1 MKKLKYINGNLL
13 DLFQSKQFDV
23 IAHGANCFNMMG
35 AGIAGQI
42 AVRFPEAVVA
52 DNTTTPGDLLKLGS
66 LSLAVTD
73 YGLIFNLYTQ
83 YQPGNNLDYTALRL
97 SVRKMARM
105 IRGKK
110 MRVGLPKIGA
120 GIAGGNWTKIEKII
134 SYELRHEN
142 VTIVNFVS
150 K

>member
-1 MKKLKYINGNLL
+1 MKKLKYVNGNLL
-13 DLFQSKQFDV
+13 DLFQQGEFDV
-23 IAHGANCFNMMG
+23 IAHGANCFNTMG

-42 AVRFPEAVVA
+42 AVRFPEAQQV

-66 LSLAVTD
+66 LTVALTD

-83 YQPGNNLDYTALRL
+83 YQPGKNLDYTALRL
-97 SVRKMARM
+97 SLRKMARM

-110 MRVGLPKIGA
+110 YRVGLPKIGA
-120 GIAGGNWTKIEKII
+120 GIAGGNWQKIEKII
-134 SYELRHEN
+134 AYELRHEN
-142 VTIVNFVS
+142 VTIVNFVQ